1 MKSSVPKVAAKSL
14 NIFEFQVLL
23 KLQALKKL
31 SFFLD
36 FLSWCSEGRSR
47 NPIRSKMVLWGGS

>member
-36 FLSWCSEGRSR
+36 FLSRCYEGRSR